1 MEYYG
6 IMPKRKLWVKAG
18 VVIFALYTVY
28 SSIINHNLFYL
39 PFGIVMLLA
48 VFSDR
53 KHMVSQEGVDI
64 VYTVCGFQFHNMWSW
79 GEIDTIHTDSFS
91 SKPNVELHIAKGVIT
106 RRFIMTKTDADGV
119 LAAAK
124 KSKIYI
130 AEIEGK

>member
-6 IMPKRKLWVKAG
+6 IMPKRKLWVKVG
-18 VVIFALYTVY
+18 VIIFGLYTIY
-28 SSIINHNLFYL
+28 SSVINHNLFYL

-79 GEIDTIHTDSFS
+79 NEIDAIHTNSFA
-91 SKPNVELHIAKGVIT
+91 SKPNIELHIAKGVIT
-106 RRFIMTKTDADGV
+106 RRFILTRNDADGV
-119 LAAAK
+119 LAVAK
-124 KSKIYI
+124 KFKIYT
-130 AEIEGK
+130 AEIERK